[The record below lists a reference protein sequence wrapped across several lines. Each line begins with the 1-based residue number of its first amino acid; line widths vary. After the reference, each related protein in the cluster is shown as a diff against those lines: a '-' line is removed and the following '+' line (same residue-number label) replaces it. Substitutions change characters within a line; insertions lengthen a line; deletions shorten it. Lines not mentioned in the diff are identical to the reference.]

1 MKKKIYLL
9 HFVIFYQD
17 RPQSVFSLFF
27 SVLPQSIVKNGKQAM
42 VLFSLS
48 VTGMNQSVMISNRQG
63 RAQRSNSEI
72 PGEVASEEAEPRRR
86 RSKQTEE
93 PKEEKKCCSKC
104 VCKPIDADTIDIYAR
119 AVFPFTFAVVNV
131 IYWVAYTM

>member
-1 MKKKIYLL
+1 MRNYTDHFKVSFKKCFLL
-9 HFVIFYQD
+9 TAHVIF
-17 RPQSVFSLFF
+17 SFSL
-27 SVLPQSIVKNGKQAM
+27 QSIVKNGKQAM

-48 VTGMNQSVMISNRQG
+48 VTGMNQGVVVSNRHG
-63 RAQRSNSEI
+63 RSQRASSEI
-72 PGEVASEEAEPRRR
+72 PGEGGSEEPELSRR
-86 RSKQTEE
+86 RSRPAEE
-93 PKEEKKCCSKC
+93 SKEDKKCCSKC

>member
-1 MKKKIYLL
+1 
-9 HFVIFYQD
+9 
-17 RPQSVFSLFF
+17 
-27 SVLPQSIVKNGKQAM
+27 SIVKNGKQAM

-48 VTGMNQSVMISNRQG
+48 VTGMNQGVVISNRQG
-63 RAQRSNSEI
+63 RTQRSGSEI
-72 PGEVASEEAEPRRR
+72 PGEGSTGEPEPSRR
-86 RSKQTEE
+86 RSRPTEE
-93 PKEEKKCCSKC
+93 SKEDKKCCSKC

>member
-1 MKKKIYLL
+1 M
-9 HFVIFYQD
+9 IF
-17 RPQSVFSLFF
+17 SFSL
-27 SVLPQSIVKNGKQAM
+27 QSIVKNGKQAM

-48 VTGMNQSVMISNRQG
+48 VTGMSQGVVVSNRHG
-63 RAQRSNSEI
+63 RSQRASTEI
-72 PGEVASEEAEPRRR
+72 PGEGGAEEPEPSGSRRSRPAEESEED
-86 RSKQTEE
+86 
-93 PKEEKKCCSKC
+93 KKCCSKC